1 MNLIL
6 FIAAHFPINVLSCFC
21 VQGMQAPVQLV
32 GDARELYQEVFKVLD
47 QLGWA
52 DLRGTFQEHCIQVTI
67 SLLLSPSPSPSL
79 SPSPSPSP
87 SLPLFLPPS
96 LLSLS
101 VSLPLPLSLP
111 LSLPPSLSL
120 SPSLPPSPCPLT
132 TLSYSEINL
141 RP

>member
-6 FIAAHFPINVLSCFC
+6 FIAAHFPTNVLSCCC

-52 DLRGTFQEHCIQVTI
+52 DLRGTFQE
-67 SLLLSPSPSPSL
+67 LS
-79 SPSPSPSP
+79 
-87 SLPLFLPPS
+87 
-96 LLSLS
+96 
-101 VSLPLPLSLP
+101 

-120 SPSLPPSPCPLT
+120 PLPPSLPLPAPL
-132 TLSYSEINL
+132 LL
-141 RP
+141 